1 MTREETKFCEECK
14 NCKLIEYAY
23 CTYWVQCNKRL
34 RHFDDAVI
42 YCKYKKLKKEKKK
55 KC

>member
-1 MTREETKFCEECK
+1 MTREDTKYCEECK
-14 NCKLIEYAY
+14 NCKLIEYVTSHY
-23 CTYWVQCNKRL
+23 VHCSKRTYR
-34 RHFDDAVI
+34 FDDAVI

>member
-1 MTREETKFCEECK
+1 MTREETKYCEECK
-14 NCKLIEYAY
+14 NCKLIEGVVSYY
-23 CTYWVQCNKRL
+23 VHCSR
-34 RHFDDAVI
+34 RIHRFDDAVV